1 MANYKTT
8 KSLEDGQSP
17 FAIIVSCADSR
28 VVPELVFDAGLG
40 EIFVIRV
47 AGNIA
52 NTSSVASLEYAVAH
66 LGVNLVVVLGHEN
79 CGAVSAAI
87 QGGDNGHNLN
97 HLLCHI
103 TPALHA
109 SESKAV
115 NDVVKVNAQLTC
127 KEIESKSAIVQS
139 AVNSGKLK
147 LVPAF
152 YNLATGKVDFIAS

>member
-1 MANYKTT
+1 MSDNISWNDALGRLKSGNANFVGDKIDGVLANYKTT

-66 LGVNLVVVLGHEN
+66 
-79 CGAVSAAI
+79 
-87 QGGDNGHNLN
+87 
-97 HLLCHI
+97 
-103 TPALHA
+103 
-109 SESKAV
+109 
-115 NDVVKVNAQLTC
+115 
-127 KEIESKSAIVQS
+127 
-139 AVNSGKLK
+139 
-147 LVPAF
+147 
-152 YNLATGKVDFIAS
+152 